1 VITMAKMTKT
11 QAKNMAMSIK
21 SKAAKLFTIGAPNGA
36 ALTVKDFN
44 DINKIIERFTNKL
57 K

>member
-1 VITMAKMTKT
+1 MAKMTKT

>member
-1 VITMAKMTKT
+1 MAKMTKT
-11 QAKNMAMSIK
+11 QARNRALSIK
-21 SKAAKLFTIGAPNGA
+21 SKAAKLFLIGAPNGA

-44 DINKIIERFTNKL
+44 DINKIIERFINKL